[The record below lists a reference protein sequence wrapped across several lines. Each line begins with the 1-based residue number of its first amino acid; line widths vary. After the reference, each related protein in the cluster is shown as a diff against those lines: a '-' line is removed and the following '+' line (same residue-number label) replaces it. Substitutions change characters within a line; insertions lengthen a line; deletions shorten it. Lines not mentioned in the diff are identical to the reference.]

1 MTSSAGPRVAAKSHV
16 PALDGLRG
24 LAIVM
29 VLFVH
34 FIGDATP
41 HNRIERAIVK
51 LANYGIW
58 GVDLFFVLSGFLITG
73 ILYDAK
79 GATHYFR
86 DFYVRRTLRIFP
98 LYYATLTILFL
109 VRPALHLSPAGLDS
123 AARHQT
129 WLWFYGTNI
138 YVSIH
143 RAWALP
149 YVSHFWSLAVEE
161 HFYLVWP
168 VVVLALRGRALLRVC
183 VAGAL
188 FALGLRCVLSFANA
202 GDVALVALT
211 PCRLDALLVGAFLAI
226 GMRELGSDF
235 LMRFAR
241 PGVWICSSLV
251 LATSAWNAVTHGALR
266 SVVLPLRTS
275 FVALDF
281 GALLLLCLAAT
292 NASLVGRFFRSRTMR
307 FFGKYSYGLY
317 VFHGVVAYALV
328 EHATERTLGARIG
341 SHAAAVMIQAA
352 LGVAFSVA
360 LAVASFELFEKHMLR
375 LKDRVASRAVAV
387 AAAFAIGV
395 PVVACVSSRQ
405 ATEPAAVPDSA
416 TSSGSISAASVDSS
430 PDATASIVARPSPL
444 LSRGKRVTGASSA
457 RFSDVGRAVDG
468 DYRSA
473 WDCGRPTR
481 NAPAWI
487 AIDVGSGP
495 TRLLLSWSAA
505 GSFNYD
511 ETDYG
516 SPGSYHV
523 DVSADS
529 SDGEDGT
536 WKTVVDMPAVG
547 THAQAHAFDFA
558 GMRWVKLVVTSA
570 PAVSPNGVQI
580 TEIDVHDASLGAS
593 DTWFFMGDS
602 ITAFAF
608 DQGNAHAPSFAALIH
623 ERHPEFFPATIDGG
637 IGGEKASDGAAH
649 VDDWLARNPSMH
661 YFAIGYG
668 SNDSAGDASDTS
680 GFRASMAAIVRR
692 LRSAG
697 RVPIVATIPYASDG
711 HHAHIPD
718 FNLAIEEIRV
728 ESSLPKG
735 PDLYSWFAAH
745 PDELRDGLHPNDR
758 GIVSINRLWADA
770 VEAAGVYPR

>member
-1 MTSSAGPRVAAKSHV
+1 MSAKGGDDVAPRAHL

-41 HNRIERAIVK
+41 MNRIEHAAVK

-79 GATHYFR
+79 GRPHYFR

-98 LYYATLTILFL
+98 LYYATLAVLFFVL
-109 VRPALHLSPAGLDS
+109 PLLHVWPSGLEV
-123 AARHQT
+123 AARHQA

-138 YVSIH
+138 YVSMH

-161 HFYLVWP
+161 HFYFLWP
-168 VVVLALRGRALLRVC
+168 LVVLSFSGRALLRIC

-188 FALGLRCVLSFANA
+188 FALGVRCVLSATHA

-211 PCRLDALLVGAFLAI
+211 PCRLDALLIGAFLAI
-226 GMRELGSDF
+226 GTRELGRET
-235 LMRFAR
+235 LTRVAK
-241 PGVWICSSLV
+241 PGLWIGSALV
-251 LATSAWNAVTHGALR
+251 VLTSAWNAIAHGAFR
-266 SVVLPLRTS
+266 NVVIPLRTS
-275 FVALDF
+275 FVAIAF
-281 GALLLLCLAAT
+281 GALLLWCLDAPST
-292 NASLVGRFFRSRTMR
+292 SFVGRFFRSRVMR

-328 EHATERTLGARIG
+328 EYATERTLGARIG
-341 SHAAAVMIQAA
+341 SHAAAVLIQAA
-352 LGVAFSVA
+352 AGVSLSIA

-387 AAAFAIGV
+387 TVAFVVGV
-395 PVVACVSSRQ
+395 PVMACVSSR
-405 ATEPAAVPDSA
+405 ESA
-416 TSSGSISAASVDSS
+416 H
-430 PDATASIVARPSPL
+430 ATAPTTSTTSVSVPASAYSSSDDSLRAQPSPL
-444 LSRGKRVTGASSA
+444 LSRTRRVVGGSPA
-457 RFSDVGRAVDG
+457 RFSNVGRAVDG
-468 DYRSA
+468 DYRSP
-473 WDCGRPTR
+473 WECGRPTR
-481 NAPAWI
+481 ATPAWI
-487 AIDVGSGP
+487 AIDVGSGAS
-495 TRLLLSWSAA
+495 RLLLSWSAA

-516 SPGSYHV
+516 SPGAYHV

-536 WKTVVDMPAVG
+536 WKTVVDVPEVG
-547 THAQAHAFDFA
+547 THARAHVFDFG
-558 GMRWVKLVVTSA
+558 GMRWTKLVVTSA
-570 PAVSPNGVQI
+570 PGVSPNGVQI
-580 TEIDVHDASLGAS
+580 TAVDVHDASVGAN

-602 ITAFAF
+602 ITAFSF
-608 DQGNAHAPSFAALIH
+608 DQGAAHAPSFAALVH
-623 ERHPEFFPATIDGG
+623 ERHPDFYPAMINGG
-637 IGGEKASDGAAH
+637 IGGETAANGAAH
-649 VDDWLARNPSMH
+649 VDDWLARNPEMH
-661 YFAIGYG
+661 FFAVGYG
-668 SNDSAGDASDTS
+668 SNDSAGDNSDTS
-680 GFRASMAAIVRR
+680 GFRASMQTIVRK
-692 LRSAG
+692 LKSAG
-697 RVPIVATIPYASDG
+697 RVPILAMIPYASDG
-711 HHAHIPD
+711 KHSHIPD
-718 FNLAIEEIRV
+718 FNLVIEEIRV

-735 PDLYSWFAAH
+735 PDLYTWFAAH
-745 PDELRDGLHPNDR
+745 PEELRDGLHPNDR

-770 VEAAGVYPR
+770 VDAAVYPR

>member
-1 MTSSAGPRVAAKSHV
+1 MMTKSPEHDAPRAHV

-41 HNRIERAIVK
+41 TNRIERAVVK

-79 GATHYFR
+79 GHAHYFR

-98 LYYATLTILFL
+98 LYYATLGVLFL
-109 VRPALHLSPAGLDS
+109 VLPLLHAAPSGLEV
-123 AARHQT
+123 AARHQA

-138 YVSIH
+138 YVSMH

-161 HFYLVWP
+161 HFYFLWP
-168 VVVLALRGRALLRVC
+168 LVVLSFSGRALLRIC

-188 FALGLRCVLSFANA
+188 FALGLRCVLSAAHA

-226 GMRELGSDF
+226 GTRELGPET
-235 LMRFAR
+235 LTRAAKA
-241 PGVWICSSLV
+241 GVWVCSALV
-251 LATSAWNAVTHGALR
+251 ALTSAWNAIAHGAFR

-275 FVALDF
+275 FVALAF
-281 GALLLLCLAAT
+281 GALLLSCLDAPSS
-292 NASLVGRFFRSRTMR
+292 SLVGRFFRSRVMR

-328 EHATERTLGARIG
+328 EYATERSLGARIG
-341 SHAAAVMIQAA
+341 SHAAAVLIQAA
-352 LGVAFSVA
+352 AGVSFSIA

-375 LKDRVASRAVAV
+375 LKDRVASRAAAV
-387 AAAFAIGV
+387 AAAFVVGV
-395 PVVACVSSRQ
+395 PIMACVSSR
-405 ATEPAAVPDSA
+405 ESGHVGVPYSSTTASA
-416 TSSGSISAASVDSS
+416 WIASTSTDSS
-430 PDATASIVARPSPL
+430 FESSFRARPSPL
-444 LSRGKRVTGASSA
+444 VSRTKRVVGGSPA
-457 RFSDVGRAVDG
+457 RFSNVDRAVDG

-473 WDCGRPTR
+473 WQCGRPTR
-481 NAPAWI
+481 ETPAWI

-516 SPGSYHV
+516 SPGAYHI

-536 WKTVVDMPAVG
+536 WKTVVDIREAG
-547 THAQAHAFDFA
+547 THARAHVFDFG
-558 GMRWVKLVVTSA
+558 GMRWAKLVVTST

-580 TEIDVHDASLGAS
+580 TEVDVHDATLGAS

-608 DQGNAHAPSFAALIH
+608 DQGAAHAPSFAALVH
-623 ERHPEFFPATIDGG
+623 ERHPDFYPAMIDGG
-637 IGGEKASDGAAH
+637 IGGETASNGAAH
-649 VDDWLARNPSMH
+649 VDDWLARNPDMH
-661 YFAIGYG
+661 FFAVGYG
-668 SNDSAGDASDTS
+668 SNDSAGDNADTS
-680 GFRASMAAIVRR
+680 GFRASMETIVRR
-692 LRSAG
+692 LKSAG
-697 RVPIVATIPYASDG
+697 RVPILATIPYASDG
-711 HHAHIPD
+711 QHAHVPD
-718 FNLAIEEIRV
+718 FNLVVEEIRV

-735 PDLYSWFAAH
+735 PDLYTWFAAH

-758 GIVSINRLWADA
+758 GIASINRLWADA
-770 VEAAGVYPR
+770 IDAVVYPR